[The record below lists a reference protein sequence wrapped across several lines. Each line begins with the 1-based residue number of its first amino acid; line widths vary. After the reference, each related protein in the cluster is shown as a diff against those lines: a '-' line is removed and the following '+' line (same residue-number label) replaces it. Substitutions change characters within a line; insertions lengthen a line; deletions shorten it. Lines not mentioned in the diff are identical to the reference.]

1 MVDIIP
7 LWEKN
12 TIRMGKPH
20 NKEPKL
26 LPGPSGGR
34 MGVMNQKD
42 QLSQP
47 VFFAIK

>member
-1 MVDIIP
+1 MMTSIMAGPIQ
-7 LWEKN
+7 N
-12 TIRMGKPH
+12 RMGKPH
-20 NKEPKL
+20 TKEPKL